1 MFFQLFSTIKVKPM
15 NKMMQSSYLCVI
27 LQVKRKQ
34 LLAPRG
40 RGWISNS

>member
-1 MFFQLFSTIKVKPM
+1 MFFQLFSTIKVKSVD
-15 NKMMQSSYLCVI
+15 KMMQSTYLCVV

-34 LLAPRG
+34 LFVSPG